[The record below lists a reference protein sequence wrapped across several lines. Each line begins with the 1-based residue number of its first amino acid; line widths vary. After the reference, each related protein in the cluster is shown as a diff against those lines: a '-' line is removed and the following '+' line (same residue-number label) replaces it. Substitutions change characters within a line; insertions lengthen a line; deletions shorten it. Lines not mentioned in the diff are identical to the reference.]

1 MALLVIG
8 VAACGS
14 AKAANKVS
22 TKTTT
27 SKPTTKV
34 STTSTTST
42 ITTTK
47 PLPPPHIMVVMM
59 ENKSLS
65 EVIGQSDQP
74 YTNSLAMN
82 YGLAT
87 ESYAYGHP
95 SLPNYLDLVSGS
107 NQGVTDDNPPSS
119 HSFPNV
125 QTLADQLAAAGTSE
139 KAYAENLPTDPT
151 SDAGKYAVRHFPWEY
166 FPKTKM
172 PIADASSLV
181 PDLNSVI
188 PPSFIWYTPNLIDDE
203 HDGTVQQGDAFLSS
217 FIPQVQATNWYK
229 AGGQIII
236 TWDESDT
243 DNTAINGGEN
253 GGGHVPTIVVSNV
266 LKTRPQQDAT
276 PVDTAGILRSIEDA
290 YGLSHLGEAA
300 NAANGSI
307 DSLLNAPSV
316 PGS

>member
-1 MALLVIG
+1 MALLAIG

-14 AKAANKVS
+14 HKAATKVS
-22 TKTTT
+22 TKTITT
-27 SKPTTKV
+27 
-34 STTSTTST
+34 
-42 ITTTK
+42 TTTK

-74 YTNSLAMN
+74 YTNSLARN

-95 SLPNYLDLVSGS
+95 SLPNYLDIVSGS
-107 NQGVTDDNPPSS
+107 NQGVTDDNSPSS

-125 QTLADQLAAAGTSE
+125 QTLADQLAAAGISE
-139 KAYAENLPTDPT
+139 KAYAENLPTNPT
-151 SDAGKYAVRHFPWEY
+151 SNAGEYAVRHFPWEY

-181 PDLNSVI
+181 PDLNSVT
-188 PPSFIWYTPNLIDDE
+188 PPSFVWYTPNLIDDE

-229 AGGQIII
+229 VGGQIII

-243 DNTAINGGEN
+243 DNTAISGGQT

-266 LKTRPQQDAT
+266 LKTHPQQEAT

-300 NAANGSI
+300 NTANGSI
-307 DSLLNAPSV
+307 DSLLNSASV
-316 PGS
+316 AGG

>member
-1 MALLVIG
+1 MALFAIG

-14 AKAANKVS
+14 QKAA
-22 TKTTT
+22 
-27 SKPTTKV
+27 TKV
-34 STTSTTST
+34 STQTTT
-42 ITTTK
+42 TTTTTTTTK
-47 PLPPPHIMVVMM
+47 PLSPPHIMVVMM

-74 YTNSLAMN
+74 YTNSLARN

-95 SLPNYLDLVSGS
+95 SLPNYLDIASGS

-125 QTLADQLAAAGTSE
+125 QTLADQLAAAGISE
-139 KAYAENLPTDPT
+139 KAYAENLPTNPT
-151 SDAGKYAVRHFPWEY
+151 SNAGEFAVRHFPWEY

-181 PDLNSVI
+181 PNLDSVT
-188 PPSFIWYTPNLIDDE
+188 PPSFVWYTPNLIDDE
-203 HDGTVQQGDAFLSS
+203 HDGTVQQGDAFLSR
-217 FIPQVQATNWYK
+217 FVPQVQASNWYK
-229 AGGQIII
+229 VGGQIII

-243 DNTAINGGEN
+243 DNTAISGGQT

-266 LKTRPQQDAT
+266 LKTHPQQEAT

-290 YGLSHLGEAA
+290 YGLSHLGQAA
-300 NAANGSI
+300 NTANGSI
-307 DSLLNAPSV
+307 DSLLNSAPIA
-316 PGS
+316 GG